1 MQFCRKLEVNEMN
14 FWQLRNQFYDL
25 VCFNVNQVYAWQP
38 DFEKNNL
45 TRWTKQNL
53 LVKLRNSWYSFP
65 EYLKTPNI
73 QYFVSNKIYSP
84 SYISL
89 HSALAFYGV
98 IPEAIVQTTAV
109 SSLKKANFE
118 NTFGSFSFQ
127 QILPELMFGKEKKI
141 FLNKQSLIF
150 ATPEKAILDLLY
162 LYPQYN
168 NEQEII
174 ELRFDEE
181 FMQEDL
187 NIERLNEFT
196 ERFQSKILRYRVDL
210 LLKIHDLC

>member
-1 MQFCRKLEVNEMN
+1 MS

-25 VCFNVNQVYAWQP
+25 ICFNINQVYAWQP
-38 DFEKNNL
+38 GFDKNNL
-45 TRWTKQNL
+45 TRWVKQNL

-65 EYLKTPNI
+65 DYIKVPNI
-73 QYFVSNKIYSP
+73 QHFVSNKIYSP
-84 SYISL
+84 SYVSL
-89 HSALAFYGV
+89 HSALAFYGI

-109 SSLKKANFE
+109 SSLKKASFE
-118 NTFGSFSFQ
+118 NSFGSFSYQ
-127 QILPELMFGKEKKI
+127 QILPELMFGYEQKT
-141 FLNKQSLIF
+141 FLNKHSLFF
-150 ATPEKAILDLLY
+150 ATSEKAILDLLY

-168 NEQEII
+168 SEQEII

-187 NIERLNEFT
+187 NVERLNEYT
-196 ERFQSKILRYRVDL
+196 EKFQSKALRNRVDL

>member
-1 MQFCRKLEVNEMN
+1 VN

-25 VCFNVNQVYAWQP
+25 ACFNVNQVYAWQP
-38 DFEKNNL
+38 NFEKNNL

-65 EYLKTPNI
+65 DYFKTCSF
-73 QYFVSNKIYSP
+73 QYFVSNKIYTP

-89 HSALAFYGV
+89 HSALAFYGI
-98 IPEAIVQTTAV
+98 IPEAIVRTTAV

-118 NTFGSFSFQ
+118 NAFGSFLYQ
-127 QILPELMFGKEKKI
+127 QILPELMFGYEQKT
-141 FLNKQSLIF
+141 FLNNRNLIF

-181 FMQEDL
+181 FMQENL
-187 NIERLNEFT
+187 NIKRLNEFT
-196 ERFQSKILRYRVDL
+196 ERFHSKILRNRINI
-210 LLKIHDLC
+210 LLKLYDLC

>member
-1 MQFCRKLEVNEMN
+1 MN

-25 VCFNVNQVYAWQP
+25 VCFNINQVYAWQP
-38 DFEKNNL
+38 GFDKNNL
-45 TRWTKQNL
+45 TRWVKQKL

-65 EYLKTPNI
+65 DYIKMPNI
-73 QYFVSNKIYSP
+73 QHFVSNKIYSP
-84 SYISL
+84 SYVSL
-89 HSALAFYGV
+89 HSALAFYGI

-118 NTFGSFSFQ
+118 NIFGSFSYHQ
-127 QILPELMFGKEKKI
+127 LLSKLMFGNEQKT
-141 FLNKQSLIF
+141 FLNKHSLFF

-168 NEQEII
+168 SEQEII
-174 ELRFDEE
+174 ELRFDED
-181 FMQEDL
+181 FMQEEL
-187 NIERLNEFT
+187 NVERLNEFT
-196 ERFQSKILRYRVDL
+196 EKFQSKALRNRVDL

>member
-1 MQFCRKLEVNEMN
+1 MN

-73 QYFVSNKIYSP
+73 QHFVSNKMYSP
-84 SYISL
+84 SYVSL
-89 HSALAFYGV
+89 HSALAFYGI

-118 NTFGSFSFQ
+118 NAFGSFSYQ
-127 QILPELMFGKEKKI
+127 QILPQLMFGNEQKT
-141 FLNKQSLIF
+141 FLNKYSLIF

-162 LYPQYN
+162 LYPLYN
-168 NEQEII
+168 NEQEIR

-187 NIERLNEFT
+187 NIGRLNEFT
-196 ERFQSKILRYRVDL
+196 ERFQSKTLSRRVNL
-210 LLKIHDLC
+210 LLKIYDLC

>member
-1 MQFCRKLEVNEMN
+1 MN

-25 VCFNVNQVYAWQP
+25 VCFNINQVYAWQP

-65 EYLKTPNI
+65 EYLKSPNI
-73 QYFVSNKIYSP
+73 QHFISNKIYSP
-84 SYISL
+84 SYVSL
-89 HSALAFYGV
+89 HSALAFYGI

-109 SSLKKANFE
+109 SSLKKTNFE
-118 NTFGSFSFQ
+118 NVFGSFSYQ
-127 QILPELMFGKEKKI
+127 QILPELMFGNEQKT
-141 FLNKQSLIF
+141 FFNKHSLIF

-168 NEQEII
+168 NEQEIV

-187 NIERLNEFT
+187 NVERLNEFT
-196 ERFQSKILRYRVDL
+196 EKFQSKVLRNRVNL

>member
-1 MQFCRKLEVNEMN
+1 MN
-14 FWQLRNQFYDL
+14 FWQLRTQFYDL

-65 EYLKTPNI
+65 EYIYTPNI
-73 QYFVSNKIYSP
+73 QHLVSNKMYGP

-89 HSALAFYGV
+89 HSALAFYGI

-109 SSLKKANFE
+109 SSLKKAYFE
-118 NTFGSFSFQ
+118 NAFGSFSYQ
-127 QILPELMFGKEKKI
+127 KILPQLMFGYEQKT
-141 FLNKQSLIF
+141 FLNKQRILF

-162 LYPQYN
+162 LYPLYN
-168 NEQEII
+168 NEKEIR

-181 FMQEDL
+181 FMQE
-187 NIERLNEFT
+187 NINLLRLNEFT
-196 ERFQSKILRYRVDL
+196 ERFESKTIKNRVRL
-210 LLKIHDLC
+210 LLKMYHSCSI

>member
-1 MQFCRKLEVNEMN
+1 MN
-14 FWQLRNQFYDL
+14 FWKLRNQFFDL
-25 VCFNVNQVYAWQP
+25 VCFNINQVYAWQP
-38 DFEKNNL
+38 NFEKNNL
-45 TRWTKQNL
+45 TRWVKQNL

-65 EYLKTPNI
+65 EYLKIPNI

-89 HSALAFYGV
+89 HTALAFYGI

-109 SSLKKANFE
+109 SSLKKTAFE
-118 NTFGSFSFQ
+118 NIFGSFSYQ
-127 QILPELMFGKEKKI
+127 QILPELMFAYEQKP
-141 FLNKQSLIF
+141 FLNKQSLLF

-168 NEQEII
+168 NEQEIK
-174 ELRFDEE
+174 ELRFDEA

-187 NIERLNEFT
+187 NTERLNEFA
-196 ERFQSKILRYRVDL
+196 EKFQSKVLRKRVDL

>member
-1 MQFCRKLEVNEMN
+1 MRIN
-14 FWQLRNQFYDL
+14 FWQFRNQFYNL
-25 VCFNVNQVYAWQP
+25 ICFNVNQVYAWQP
-38 DFEKNNL
+38 DFDKNNL
-45 TRWTKQNL
+45 TRWVKQNL

-65 EYLKTPNI
+65 DYVNMSNI

-89 HSALAFYGV
+89 HSALAFYGI

-118 NTFGSFSFQ
+118 NNFGSFSYQ
-127 QILPELMFGKEKKI
+127 QILPELMFGNEQKT
-141 FLNKQSLIF
+141 FLNKHSLFF

-168 NEQEII
+168 SEQEII

-181 FMQEDL
+181 FMQEEL
-187 NIERLNEFT
+187 NVERLNEFT
-196 ERFQSKILRYRVDL
+196 EKFQSKALRNRVDL
-210 LLKIHDLC
+210 LLKIHDL

>member
-1 MQFCRKLEVNEMN
+1 MN

-25 VCFNVNQVYAWQP
+25 ICFNINQVYAWEP
-38 DFEKNNL
+38 SFDKNNL
-45 TRWTKQNL
+45 TRWVKQNL

-65 EYLKTPNI
+65 DYMNVPNI
-73 QYFVSNKIYSP
+73 QHFVSNKIYTP
-84 SYISL
+84 SYVSL
-89 HSALAFYGV
+89 HSALAFYGI

-109 SSLKKANFE
+109 SSLKKASFE
-118 NTFGSFSFQ
+118 NSFGSFSYQ
-127 QILPELMFGKEKKI
+127 QVLPELMFGSEQKT
-141 FLNKQSLIF
+141 FRNQHSLLF

-187 NIERLNEFT
+187 NVERLNEFT
-196 ERFQSKILRYRVDL
+196 EKFQSKTLRNRVDL

>member
-1 MQFCRKLEVNEMN
+1 MRIN

-25 VCFNVNQVYAWQP
+25 ICFNINQVYAWQP
-38 DFEKNNL
+38 SFEKNNL
-45 TRWTKQNL
+45 TRWVKQNL

-65 EYLKTPNI
+65 DYVNMSNI

-89 HSALAFYGV
+89 HSALAFYGI

-118 NTFGSFSFQ
+118 NNFGSFSYQ
-127 QILPELMFGKEKKI
+127 QILPELMFGNEQKT
-141 FLNKQSLIF
+141 FLNKHSLFF

-168 NEQEII
+168 SEQEII

-181 FMQEDL
+181 FMQEEL
-187 NIERLNEFT
+187 NVERLNEFT
-196 ERFQSKILRYRVDL
+196 EKFQSKALRNRVDL

>member
-1 MQFCRKLEVNEMN
+1 MN
-14 FWQLRNQFYDL
+14 FWQLRSQFYDL

-45 TRWTKQNL
+45 TRWAKQNV

-65 EYLKTPNI
+65 EYLKTPDS
-73 QYFVSNKIYSP
+73 QYMVSNKMYAP

-89 HSALAFYGV
+89 HSALAFYGI

-109 SSLKKANFE
+109 GSLKKANFE
-118 NTFGSFSFQ
+118 NVFGSFLYR
-127 QILPELMFGKEKKI
+127 QILPELMFGYEQKS
-141 FLNKQSLIF
+141 FLNKHSLVF
-150 ATPEKAILDLLY
+150 ATPEKAILDLFY
-162 LYPQYN
+162 LYPSYN

-187 NIERLNEFT
+187 NVARLHEFT
-196 ERFQSKILRYRVDL
+196 ERFQSKTVRNRVNI
-210 LLKIHDLC
+210 LLKMYGLC

>member
-1 MQFCRKLEVNEMN
+1 MN

-25 VCFNVNQVYAWQP
+25 ICFNVNQVYAWKP

-45 TRWTKQNL
+45 TRWVKQNL
-53 LVKLRNSWYSFP
+53 VVKLRNSWYSFP
-65 EYLKTPNI
+65 DYLKTPNI
-73 QYFVSNKIYSP
+73 QNFVSNKIYSP
-84 SYISL
+84 SYVSL
-89 HSALAFYGV
+89 HSALAFYGI

-118 NTFGSFSFQ
+118 NVFGSFSYQ
-127 QILPELMFGKEKKI
+127 QILPGLMFGNEQKT
-141 FLNKQSLIF
+141 FLNKYSLLF

-168 NEQEII
+168 SEREIL
-174 ELRFDEE
+174 ELRLDEE
-181 FMQEDL
+181 FMHEDL
-187 NIERLNEFT
+187 NVKRLNEFT
-196 ERFQSKILRYRVDL
+196 ERFQSKTLRNRVNL

>member
-1 MQFCRKLEVNEMN
+1 MN

-25 VCFNVNQVYAWQP
+25 VCFNINQVYAWQP

-45 TRWTKQNL
+45 TRWSKQNL

-65 EYLKTPNI
+65 DYLKIPNI
-73 QYFVSNKIYSP
+73 QHFVSNKIYSP
-84 SYISL
+84 SYVSL
-89 HSALAFYGV
+89 HSALAFHGI

-118 NTFGSFSFQ
+118 NVFGSFSYQ
-127 QILPELMFGKEKKI
+127 QILPELMFGNEQKT
-141 FLNKQSLIF
+141 FLSKHSLIF

-174 ELRFDEE
+174 ELRFDEG

-187 NIERLNEFT
+187 NVERLNEFT
-196 ERFQSKILRYRVDL
+196 ERFKSKIVRNRVNI
-210 LLKIHDLC
+210 LLKIYDLC

>member
-1 MQFCRKLEVNEMN
+1 MN

-45 TRWTKQNL
+45 TRWTKKNL
-53 LVKLRNSWYSFP
+53 IIKLRNSWYSFP
-65 EYLKTPNI
+65 EYLNTSNI
-73 QYFVSNKIYSP
+73 QYFVSNKMYTP

-89 HSALAFYGV
+89 HSALAFYGI
-98 IPEAIVQTTAV
+98 IPEAIVRTTAV
-109 SSLKKANFE
+109 GSLKKANFE
-118 NTFGSFSFQ
+118 NAFGSFSYQ
-127 QILPELMFGKEKKI
+127 QILPALMFGYEQKS
-141 FLNKQSLIF
+141 FLNKQSLIL

-168 NEQEII
+168 NEQEIR

-196 ERFQSKILRYRVDL
+196 ERFQSKTLRNRVNL
-210 LLKIHDLC
+210 LLKIYDLC

>member
-1 MQFCRKLEVNEMN
+1 MN

-25 VCFNVNQVYAWQP
+25 ICFNVNQVYAWKP

-45 TRWTKQNL
+45 TRWVKQNL

-65 EYLKTPNI
+65 DYLKTPNI
-73 QYFVSNKIYSP
+73 QNFVSNKIYSP
-84 SYISL
+84 SYVSL
-89 HSALAFYGV
+89 HSALAFYGI

-118 NTFGSFSFQ
+118 NVFGSFSYQ
-127 QILPELMFGKEKKI
+127 QILPELMFGYEQKS
-141 FLNKQSLIF
+141 FLNKQSLLF

-168 NEQEII
+168 NKQEIS

-187 NIERLNEFT
+187 NTERLNEFT
-196 ERFQSKILRYRVDL
+196 EKFQSKTLRNRVNL

>member
-1 MQFCRKLEVNEMN
+1 MN
-14 FWQLRNQFYDL
+14 YWQLRNQFYDL
-25 VCFNVNQVYAWQP
+25 ICLNINQVYAWQP
-38 DFEKNNL
+38 SFEKNNL
-45 TRWTKQNL
+45 TRWVKQNL

-65 EYLKTPNI
+65 DYVNMSNI

-89 HSALAFYGV
+89 HSALAFYGI

-118 NTFGSFSFQ
+118 NNFGSFSYQ
-127 QILPELMFGKEKKI
+127 QILPELMFGNEQKT
-141 FLNKQSLIF
+141 FLNKHSLFF

-168 NEQEII
+168 SEQEII

-181 FMQEDL
+181 FMQEEL
-187 NIERLNEFT
+187 NVERLNEFT
-196 ERFQSKILRYRVDL
+196 EKFQSKALRNRVDL